1 MANYSIFGAFSPPI
15 RERFYAAL
23 SDYPRCTDYLEAG
36 HRKCPKDVAIKRR
49 YLELNRENYWIKY
62 LTFDCDYEGAAL
74 VWSDFDLPA
83 PTICVVTRQNG
94 HAHLTYELK
103 TPVHLG
109 GNPSQKATY
118 YLQVITHGYTK
129 ALEADDT
136 YGGLLSKN
144 PLSSFWEVFGCDVTY
159 DLDELAEPLRD
170 ISFAELEKVPL
181 SELEAVIKEA
191 PIPLSEKRKPKPVET
206 DPEGSLFVFDNT
218 RYFAYETVYDVVV
231 GSCRYRELYGKVFD
245 YIVQLAA
252 DFNLRLTPGRIRSD
266 TQSIA
271 KWVWERRSSFVAAR
285 EQFSEVQRQ
294 RAYLSHESRR
304 RNNEAKI
311 QAAFEQAAR
320 EGIKPTQKNI
330 SALSGLSLRT
340 IKRHWHN
347 SKIQKG
353 VISHN

>member
-1 MANYSIFGAFSPPI
+1 MEDTCMANYSIFGEFSPAI
-15 RERFYAAL
+15 RERFYTAL
-23 SDYPRCTDYLEAG
+23 SDYPRCTDSLLAG

-49 YLELNRENYWIKY
+49 YLELNRENYWCKY
-62 LTFDCDYEGAAL
+62 LTFDCDSPGAAL
-74 VWSDFDLPA
+74 AWSDLNLPA
-83 PTICVVTRQNG
+83 PTFCVMTRQNG

-109 GNPSQKATY
+109 GDYSQKATY
-118 YLQVITHGYTK
+118 YLLVIKQGYTK

-159 DLDELAEPLRD
+159 DLDELAEPLRE

-181 SELEAVIKEA
+181 SELEAAIKSA
-191 PIPLSEKRKPKPVET
+191 RIPMEEKRQPKPVET
-206 DPEGSLFVFDNT
+206 DPQGSLFVFHNT

-231 GSCRYRELYGKVFD
+231 GKGRFAELYGKVEN

-266 TQSIA
+266 AQSIA

-304 RNNEAKI
+304 RTSEAEIRKAI
-311 QAAFEQAAR
+311 SQFLLEGMRISKAAIAR
-320 EGIKPTQKNI
+320 EAGI
-330 SALSGLSLRT
+330 SREAVSRYY
-340 IKRHWHN
+340 
-347 SKIQKG
+347 
-353 VISHN
+353 SHLF